1 MRPTKWHAYWAGLVG
16 AMLAVNIWRNRR
28 KYYGESRLWVAGKSV
43 ADTSLVCLLAIFCP
57 PLLIAYSV
65 LWLVQF
71 VSDDPIWETTFSVIA
86 GISLAAIGGWL
97 LEAVLIV
104 GLFSID
110 IVTGRFLHHWRRT
123 GAHSA

>member
-1 MRPTKWHAYWAGLVG
+1 MRPTKWHAYWAGLAA
-16 AMLAVNIWRNRR
+16 AMLAVNIWRNHR
-28 KYYGESRLWVAGKSV
+28 KYCGESKLWVAGKSF
-43 ADTSLVCLLAIFCP
+43 ADTSLVCLLAIFCL

-71 VSDDPIWETTFSVIA
+71 VSDAPLWKTTFSVVA

-110 IVTGRFLHHWRRT
+110 VVTGRFLHHWRRA

>member
-1 MRPTKWHAYWAGLVG
+1 MRPTKWHAYWAGLAG
-16 AMLAVNIWRNRR
+16 AMLAVNFWRNRR
-28 KYYGESRLWVAGKSV
+28 KYCGESKLWVAGKSF
-43 ADTSLVCLLAIFCP
+43 ADTSLVCLLAVFCP

-71 VSDDPIWETTFSVIA
+71 VSDDPLWKTTFSVIA
-86 GISLAAIGGWL
+86 GVSLAAIGGWL

-110 IVTGRFLHHWRRT
+110 VVTGRFMHHWRRA

>member
-1 MRPTKWHAYWAGLVG
+1 MRPTKWHAYWAGLAA
-16 AMLAVNIWRNRR
+16 AMLAVNFWRNHR
-28 KYYGESRLWVAGKSV
+28 KYRGESRLWVTGKSL
-43 ADTSLVCLLAIFCP
+43 ADTSLVCLLAILCP
-57 PLLIAYSV
+57 PLLVAYSV

-71 VSDDPIWETTFSVIA
+71 VSDDPIWKTTFSVIA

-104 GLFSID
+104 NLFSID
-110 IVTGRFLHHWRRT
+110 VVTGRFLHHWRRA

>member
-1 MRPTKWHAYWAGLVG
+1 MRPTKWHAYWAGLAG
-16 AMLAVNIWRNRR
+16 AMLAVNICRNRR
-28 KYYGESRLWVAGKSV
+28 KYRGESRLWVAGKSL

-71 VSDDPIWETTFSVIA
+71 VSDDPLWKTSFSVIA

-110 IVTGRFLHHWRRT
+110 VVTGRFMHHWRRA

>member
-1 MRPTKWHAYWAGLVG
+1 MRPTKWHAYWAGLAG
-16 AMLAVNIWRNRR
+16 AMLAVNFWRNRR
-28 KYYGESRLWVAGKSV
+28 KYRGESELWVAGKSV
-43 ADTSLVCLLAIFCP
+43 VDTSLVCLLAIFCP

-71 VSDDPIWETTFSVIA
+71 VSDNPLWKTTFSVIA

-110 IVTGRFLHHWRRT
+110 VVTGRFLHHWRRT
-123 GAHSA
+123 GVHPA